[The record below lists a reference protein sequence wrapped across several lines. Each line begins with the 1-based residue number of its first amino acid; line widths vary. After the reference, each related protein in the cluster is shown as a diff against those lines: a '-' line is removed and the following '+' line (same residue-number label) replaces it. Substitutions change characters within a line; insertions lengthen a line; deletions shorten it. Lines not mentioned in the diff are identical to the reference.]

1 MRWWTGAIV
10 LMVAVV
16 GGAQEATYRVRGDQ
30 LPTTVAANGYVQSVT
45 SRSPREAL
53 VRVATVR
60 VPVGSEGSY
69 ARVQQSNVAEVPE
82 GFEIP
87 RKLRSRLR
95 PELDAWEAATEVL
108 KWVAINLKLTES
120 SGAQDAETVLR
131 RGHGRCSGIANAT
144 AALLL
149 AAGFE
154 ARTVSGLLVTE
165 DGVVP
170 HRWVACRLPEA
181 GWVPTDPT
189 LGLWT
194 LTPNYLAFTDTVT
207 EVPHV
212 EIVEPGR
219 DFLESLARWKGRPV
233 RPNAGSTLVCRLAA
247 DEGPDRATATLY
259 GAGGD
264 VRRAMLQ
271 PEGRFEQ
278 LLPGWW
284 RLVIEVDGAVL
295 EERRLRLQPAQLHTF
310 TVTPAR
316 IEQRSEVGS

>member
-1 MRWWTGAIV
+1 LG
-10 LMVAVV
+10 AVV
-16 GGAQEATYRVRGDQ
+16 LLAAVAGGAQEATYLVRGDQ
-30 LPTTVAANGYVQSVT
+30 LPTTVEVNGYVQSVT
-45 SRSPREAL
+45 SRSSQEAL
-53 VRVATVR
+53 VRVSTVR

-69 ARVQQSNVAEVPE
+69 ARLQRSNVAEVPD

-87 RKLRSRLR
+87 KQLRSKLR

-108 KWVAINLKLTES
+108 KWVAVNLRLTD
-120 SGAQDAETVLR
+120 GNGPQDAESVLR

-154 ARTVSGLLVTE
+154 ARTMSGVLVTD

-170 HRWVACRLPEA
+170 HRWVACRLPQA

-194 LTPNYLAFTDTVT
+194 LTPNYLAFADTVT
-207 EVPHV
+207 AVPQV

-219 DFLESLARWKGRPV
+219 DSLESLPRWKGRPV
-233 RPNAGSTLVCRLAA
+233 RPNAGSTLVCRLASG
-247 DEGPDRATATLY
+247 EGPDRATAILY

-264 VRRAMLQ
+264 VRRATLQ
-271 PEGRFEQ
+271 PEGRFEL

-284 RLVIEVDGAVL
+284 RLVVEVNGTVL
-295 EERRLRLQPAQLHTF
+295 EERKLRLQPAQLHTF

-316 IEQRSEVGS
+316 LEQRSEVGS

>member
-1 MRWWTGAIV
+1 MRWWLGAIV
-10 LMVAVV
+10 LLVAAV
-16 GGAQEATYRVRGDQ
+16 GGAQEATYLVRGNQ
-30 LPTTVAANGYVQSVT
+30 LPTAVAANGYVQSVT
-45 SRSPREAL
+45 SRSPQEAL
-53 VRVATVR
+53 VRVATIR

-69 ARVQQSNVAEVPE
+69 ARVRRSNVPE
-82 GFEIP
+82 LPDGFETP
-87 RKLRSRLR
+87 SQLRSKLR
-95 PELDAWEAATEVL
+95 PGLDAWEAATEVL
-108 KWVAINLKLTES
+108 KWVAVNLKLADS
-120 SGAQDAETVLR
+120 GGAQDAETVLR

-144 AALLL
+144 TALLL

-154 ARTVSGLLVTE
+154 ARTVSGVLVTK

-170 HRWVACRLPEA
+170 HRWVACRLPKA

-194 LTPNYLAFTDTVT
+194 LTPNHLAFADTVT
-207 EVPHV
+207 AVPHV

-219 DFLESLARWKGRPV
+219 DSLESLPRWKGRPI

-247 DEGPDRATATLY
+247 GEGPDRATAILY

-264 VRRAMLQ
+264 VRRAKLQ

-284 RLVIEVDGAVL
+284 RLVVEVDGTVL
-295 EERRLRLQPAQLHTF
+295 EERQLRLQPAQLHTF

-316 IEQRSEVGS
+316 LEQRSEVGS

>member
-1 MRWWTGAIV
+1 MRWWFAAMV
-10 LMVAVV
+10 SLVAVA
-16 GGAQEATYRVRGDQ
+16 GGAQEATYLVRGDQ
-30 LPTTVAANGYVQSVT
+30 LPTSVAANGYVQSVT
-45 SRSPREAL
+45 PRSPREAF

-60 VPVGSEGSY
+60 VPVGSQGSY
-69 ARVQQSNVAEVPE
+69 ARVLQSDVPEVPD
-82 GFEIP
+82 GFVVP
-87 RKLRSRLR
+87 QRLRAKLR

-108 KWVAINLKLTES
+108 KWVAVNLELSEG
-120 SGAQDAETVLR
+120 SGEQDAKTVLR

-154 ARTVSGLLVTE
+154 AQTVSGVLVTD

-194 LTPNYLAFTDTVT
+194 LTPHHLAFADTVT
-207 EVPHV
+207 AVPQV
-212 EIVEPGR
+212 DVVEPGG
-219 DFLESLARWKGRPV
+219 DSLELLPRWKGRPV
-233 RPNAGSTLVCRLAA
+233 RPNVGSTLVCRLA
-247 DEGPDRATATLY
+247 DGGIGSATAILY

-264 VRRAMLQ
+264 VRRAVLQ
-271 PEGRFEQ
+271 PEGRFER

-284 RLVIEVDGAVL
+284 RLVVEVDGTVL
-295 EERRLRLQPAQLHTF
+295 EERRLRLEPAQLHTF
-310 TVTPAR
+310 MVTTPR
-316 IEQRSEVGS
+316 IERRSEVGS